1 MEKFSDRIGVTARP
15 VLAREGMPEA
25 LRVALWNKFQPV
37 LFFTR
42 PNYID
47 WHGNLSLVY
56 DFLHWRSS
64 SLSHHDVYE
73 IKKLETWY
81 FGQDRNWFEIYNLIE
96 FIATQLWNGANLPLL
111 REAFNESLER
121 EGSPYRFVG
130 SALTLIIDPV
140 EMDEVSKA
148 QDRGDRFSGGRQHIA
163 SALQFLGLKPEPDY
177 RNAIT
182 EAISAVE
189 STLKVLTTEKHLDLS
204 GALKEFV
211 RAHPIH
217 GALVK
222 GLDALY
228 GYTSNEHGLRHAL
241 LEADAKV
248 GFPEAKFMIVACA
261 AFMNYLILRS
271 GEP

>member
-25 LRVALWNKFQPV
+25 LRVSLWNKFQPA
-37 LFFTR
+37 LFHTR
-42 PNYID
+42 PHHVD
-47 WHGNLSLVY
+47 WRPNVSLIY
-56 DFLHWRSS
+56 DFLHWRSNT
-64 SLSHHDVYE
+64 LSHHDVYE
-73 IKKLETWY
+73 IKRLEDWY
-81 FGQDRNWFEIYNLIE
+81 FAPDRKWFEIYNLIE
-96 FIATQLWNGANLPLL
+96 FVATKLWNGGQLSGFSD
-111 REAFNESLER
+111 AFNKILEP

-130 SALTLIIDPV
+130 GALTLVTDPL
-140 EMDEVSKA
+140 EIAEVSEA
-148 QDRGDRFSGGRQHIA
+148 QSQSDGFAGARQHIA
-163 SALQFLGLKPEPDY
+163 SALQFLGLRPEPDY
-177 RNAIT
+177 RNAIK

-189 STLKVLTTEKHLDLS
+189 STLKVLTTAKHLDLS

-211 RAHPIH
+211 KARPIH
-217 GALVK
+217 GALMK
-222 GLDALY
+222 GLDTLY

-248 GFPEAKFMIVACA
+248 GFAEAKFMIVACA